1 MVMCRWWKGWGT
13 RWLAV
18 LLTNLNIIL
27 WKKNDVIGNNKSLRL
42 HLNARDFSQHKSKM
56 SAGWSEAVQLRVCG
70 YLEQKNCRFSPPR
83 GRPTLTTNQKEIKSY
98 WQKIRLTCQMYKLNQ
113 LLVTFTPYGGS
124 SNVTSM
130 YLSPLLAGSR
140 ARSCQKKKTKTT
152 YINFDQ
158 SCPRNPKLCKGAYL
172 LEKSRGK
179 IILYLHKDLN
189 RAFSNVQIRRTQ
201 ISALIH
207 RGGRV

>member
-1 MVMCRWWKGWGT
+1 MS
-13 RWLAV
+13 
-18 LLTNLNIIL
+18 LTE
-27 WKKNDVIGNNKSLRL
+27 KNVRL
-42 HLNARDFSQHKSKM
+42 VKSKN
-56 SAGWSEAVQLRVCG
+56 G
-70 YLEQKNCRFSPPR
+70 YH
-83 GRPTLTTNQKEIKSY
+83 
-98 WQKIRLTCQMYKLNQ
+98 
-113 LLVTFTPYGGS
+113 LLITFTPYGGS

-152 YINFDQ
+152 DINFDRIWPTN
-158 SCPRNPKLCKGAYL
+158 PRLTIGAYFPKAVGV
-172 LEKSRGK
+172 E

-189 RAFSNVQIRRTQ
+189 RAFSNIQIRRTQ